1 MSHDPDEEEARRDR
15 ASRGG
20 RTAGRGRPLTEVGQV
35 KKRLSKL
42 ADDVLSGAVE
52 RPTGAVVSQIYNVLL
67 RGIDLEIKA
76 RELDEIETRL
86 ADIEDALSNGPGDRG
101 GGWYRPGS

>member
-1 MSHDPDEEEARRDR
+1 VEERRR
-15 ASRGG
+15 NGSKGGKRG
-20 RTAGRGRPLTEVGQV
+20 GRGRPLSDVASI
-35 KKRLSKL
+35 KAKLARL

-76 RELDEIETRL
+76 RELDEVETRL
-86 ADIEDALSNGPGDRG
+86 DDIERALEDGPGDRG